1 MSFYNSEIS
10 TGQTAYVDGKKVTI
24 TDTTNA
30 SCVVVTDEAGNQF
43 SVRKTALTSTPLF
56 DINKIKENNIA
67 RIAKYRAEA
76 EKYEQA
82 QEIALK
88 AQQNYLTQ
96 ISNLFKEAGTK
107 IASLF
112 NSEQQELYQALK
124 KDYWGS
130 RANST
135 ALGNRV
141 FSCYMA
147 AADAAHDNAMLL
159 ANGANR
165 FIF

>member
-1 MSFYNSEIS
+1 MSLHNTEIS
-10 TGQTAYVDGKKVTI
+10 RGQTTFVNGQRVTI
-24 TDTTNA
+24 TDTSDA
-30 SCVVVTDEAGNQF
+30 FCVVVTDEAGNQF
-43 SVRKTALTSTPLF
+43 SVRKTALMSTPLF

-107 IASLF
+107 NRSLF
-112 NSEQQELYQALK
+112 NSEQQEIYDGLK

-130 RANST
+130 RADATKAN
-135 ALGNRV
+135 NRA
-141 FSCYMA
+141 FRCYMSA
-147 AADAAHDNAMLL
+147 FDAAHDNAMLSSQ
-159 ANGANR
+159 G
-165 FIF
+165 F